1 MQIVKEGPHNW
12 DDLESRKP
20 LEWLLVYSIEANGGI
35 DDEWLKKG
43 GMQRAEAEKLLKED
57 PRRREHIRGLLRIG
71 RLFSLQMLFE
81 LLRQRATEML
91 AVVMKP
97 AEIKSLLGTLRMLR
111 TVEQD
116 EQAFA
121 MRQASS
127 MLQLATASTP

>member
-1 MQIVKEGPHNW
+1 
-12 DDLESRKP
+12 
-20 LEWLLVYSIEANGGI
+20 
-35 DDEWLKKG
+35 
-43 GMQRAEAEKLLKED
+43 
-57 PRRREHIRGLLRIG
+57 
-71 RLFSLQMLFE
+71 MLFE